1 MFESAFLCL
10 ALNVFFESRGEPF
23 EGQLSVAQVTMNRA
37 GQDPAKLC
45 KVVRAPKQFSWTS
58 RKRKQ
63 PSGDAWDQAQHVA
76 GLAIQNDLPDLTNG
90 ATHFHA
96 KYVSPKWR
104 HMLARTLTIGS
115 HIFYKPK
122 TQPAV
127 TLTPPTLSLSQF
139 KAEIEAAA
147 LDLNTDNEE
156 ANADINNLHLHQEI
170 P

>member
-1 MFESAFLCL
+1 MLESAFLCL

-23 EGQLSVAQVTMNRA
+23 TGQLSVAQVTMNRA
-37 GQDPAKLC
+37 GDDPAKLC
-45 KVVRAPKQFSWTS
+45 KVVHAPKQFSWTS
-58 RKRKQ
+58 QKNRKK
-63 PSGDAWDQAQHVA
+63 PAGDAWDQAKHVA

-90 ATHFHA
+90 ATHFHT
-96 KYVSPKWR
+96 KHVSPKWR

-127 TLTPPTLSLSQF
+127 TNTPPTLDLSEF
-139 KAEIEAAA
+139 KAEIEAV
-147 LDLNTDNEE
+147 TEE
-156 ANADINNLHLHQEI
+156 HQYNDDPTADINNLLAQEN